1 MGKNPK
7 KILIIDDEAVF
18 REAIARAL
26 TSCGYRCFPEED
38 PAKGIMRLKREPF
51 DLVLLDIMMDPFD
64 GWDTLG
70 HLRTFSNGRETPVI
84 MASAKKLNIEEV
96 IRYGEY
102 VAGFVEKPFVDSEF
116 CDDINEFFDW
126 YDPLI
131 SNANAARLQGVP
143 PEICTKWIRTY
154 RQIKAIN
161 QMLEN
166 VNPSCLPDEV
176 LSEEECM
183 EHRMA
188 QVREILEETR
198 KERDNIRIQY
208 PVFSL

>member
-26 TSCGYRCFPEED
+26 TSCGYHCFPEED
-38 PAKGIMRLKREPF
+38 PATGIMRLKRESF
-51 DLVLLDIMMDPFD
+51 DLLILDIMMDPFD
-64 GWDTLG
+64 GWDTLS

-102 VAGFVEKPFVDSEF
+102 VAGFLEKPFVDSEF
-116 CDDINEFFDW
+116 CEAIHQFFDW

-143 PEICTKWIRTY
+143 QEICTAWIRTN
-154 RQIKAIN
+154 RQIRAIN

-166 VNPSCLPDEV
+166 VYVSGLPDEF
-176 LSEEECM
+176 LSEEERM

-188 QVREILEETR
+188 QVREILEEKR

-208 PVFSL
+208 PVFSI